1 MHWNCKNCGAPNEDD
16 ARYCITCGKQRVMEP
31 ETYESANTVDAAHAP
46 WTCAACETENAGDA
60 ACCIVCGKERDA
72 STHEY
77 GNTTS
82 TVKVASQQYGTSQQY
97 GEKKHTN
104 WVFVGAVAG
113 FIVFLLLVG
122 SSMFKIGSSPYTG
135 GAAAA
140 NPKASN
146 NETIKWEDPA
156 LERAVQEYLGKNAVT
171 EDDLAGITELSLL
184 GENVYFT
191 AVEYL
196 PDVGVERAAFYGD
209 AKYTARLA
217 DSGNVNASKLKDLR
231 HFKSLERLWLSDC
244 EPGLDLSDLEYCN
257 RLYVLS
263 LFNSEDVDLSSF
275 RNVSSLAFLN
285 LYVCTLGDKAADEKN
300 TELTH
305 LCFVC
310 CAPVDMQTVTDNFA
324 GIDSLDI
331 MNTSVQNTRSLMQLQ
346 GLREL
351 WLGAPESI
359 AFLAQVPQL
368 TKLAIYSTDE
378 DSFEVLQGLKNL
390 KTLELYDCPNLHN
403 LARVLDEKQL
413 DRLVLSGCTNTKNF
427 SALRSERS
435 LRSMMELEVSCCSFS
450 DTAVL
455 GRFEQLTYLNLGGT
469 EVKDLTPF
477 PNMKNLEWISL
488 CGTQVS
494 NISPL
499 SRLEQLQFLD
509 ISETQVRDLKP
520 LSGLTNLRH
529 LAIVG
534 TNVTDLS
541 PIAGLP
547 LEYLSVSKS
556 LEKQAKE
563 LFPEE
568 IIEVFDD

>member
-1 MHWNCKNCGAPNEDD
+1 MHWNCKNCGAPNEGD
-16 ARYCITCGKQRVMEP
+16 AHFCIMCGKQKDMEP

-60 ACCIVCGKERDA
+60 ACCIVCGKERAA

-77 GNTTS
+77 GNTTP
-82 TVKVASQQYGTSQQY
+82 VEKVTSQQY
-97 GEKKHTN
+97 GAKKHTN

-122 SSMFKIGSSPYTG
+122 PSMFKTGSSPYTG

-140 NPKASN
+140 NPKASK

-171 EDDLAGITELSLL
+171 EDDLAGITKLSLL

-244 EPGLDLSDLEYCN
+244 EPGLDLSDLEDCN
-257 RLYVLS
+257 RLYRLRIC
-263 LFNSEDVDLSSF
+263 NSEDVDLSSF
-275 RNVSSLAFLN
+275 RNGTALEILELLF
-285 LYVCTLGDKAADEKN
+285 CTLGDKAADEKN

-305 LCFVC
+305 LDFVS

-324 GIDSLDI
+324 GIDSLHI
-331 MNTSVQNTRSLMQLQ
+331 SHTSVQNARSLMQLQ
-346 GLREL
+346 GLRNL
-351 WLGAPESI
+351 RLVAPESI

-368 TKLAIYSTDE
+368 TDLTIYSSDVE
-378 DSFEVLQGLKNL
+378 SFEVLQGLKNL
-390 KTLELYDCPNLHN
+390 KTLELHDCQNLHN

-435 LRSMMELEVSCCSFS
+435 LRSMKKLEVTNCSFS
-450 DTAVL
+450 DTALL
-455 GRFEQLTYLNLGGT
+455 GRFEQLTHLDLDGT

-488 CGTQVS
+488 YGTQVS

-499 SRLEQLQFLD
+499 SRLEHLQYLD
-509 ISETQVRDLKP
+509 ISKTQVRDLKP

-529 LAIVG
+529 LEIVG

-547 LEYLSVSKS
+547 LEHLSVSKS

-568 IIEVFDD
+568 IVVVY

>member
-1 MHWNCKNCGAPNEDD
+1 MHWNCKNCGAPNEGD
-16 ARYCITCGKQRVMEP
+16 AHFCIMCGKQKDMEP
-31 ETYESANTVDAAHAP
+31 ETYEAANTVDAAHAP

-77 GNTTS
+77 GNTTP
-82 TVKVASQQYGTSQQY
+82 VEKVTSQQY

-122 SSMFKIGSSPYTG
+122 SSMFKTGSSPYTG

-140 NPKASN
+140 NPKASG
-146 NETIKWEDPA
+146 NERIKWEDPA

-171 EDDLAGITELSLL
+171 EDDLAGITKLSLL
-184 GENVYFT
+184 GENVNFSYDNYFS
-191 AVEYL
+191 V
-196 PDVGVERAAFYGD
+196 D
-209 AKYTARLA
+209 AEDTARLA
-217 DSGNVNASKLKDLR
+217 DGGNVNASKLKDLR
-231 HFKSLERLWLSDC
+231 HFKSLERLCLSYC

-257 RLYVLS
+257 RLCELRIC
-263 LFNSEDVDLSSF
+263 NSEDVDLSSF
-275 RNVSSLAFLN
+275 RNGTALKILELRF
-285 LYVCTLGDKAADEKN
+285 CTLGDKAADEKN

-305 LCFVC
+305 LGFVS

-324 GIDSLDI
+324 GIDSLEI
-331 MNTSVQNTRSLMQLQ
+331 TNTSVQNARSLMQLQ
-346 GLREL
+346 SLREL
-351 WLGAPESI
+351 WLGVPESI

-368 TKLAIYSTDE
+368 TKLTIYSTDVE
-378 DSFEVLQGLKNL
+378 SFEVLQGLKNL

-413 DRLVLSGCTNTKNF
+413 DRLVLWGCTNTKDF

-435 LRSMMELEVSCCSFS
+435 LRSMKELMVMDCSFS
-450 DTAVL
+450 DTALL
-455 GRFEQLTYLNLGGT
+455 GRFEQLTLLHLDGT

-488 CGTQVS
+488 YGTRVS

-499 SRLEQLQFLD
+499 SRLEQLQYLN

-529 LAIVG
+529 LEIVG

-568 IIEVFDD
+568 IVVVY

>member
-1 MHWNCKNCGAPNEDD
+1 MYWNCKNCGAPNEDD
-16 ARYCITCGKQRVMEP
+16 ARFCITCGKQRVMEP
-31 ETYESANTVDAAHAP
+31 ETYEAASTVDAAHAP

-77 GNTTS
+77 GNTTP
-82 TVKVASQQYGTSQQY
+82 VEKVASQQYGTSQQY

-122 SSMFKIGSSPYTG
+122 SSMFKTGSSPYTG

-140 NPKASN
+140 NPKASK

-184 GENVYFT
+184 GENVNFSCNYYYDYFN
-191 AVEYL
+191 V
-196 PDVGVERAAFYGD
+196 D
-209 AKYTARLA
+209 AEDTARLA

-231 HFKSLERLWLSDC
+231 HFKSLEQLCLSSC

-257 RLYVLS
+257 RLCELRIC
-263 LFNSEDVDLSSF
+263 NSEDVDLSSF
-275 RNVSSLAFLN
+275 RNGTALEILELRF
-285 LYVCTLGDKAADEKN
+285 CTLGDKAADEKN

-305 LCFVC
+305 LGFLS

-324 GIDSLDI
+324 GIDSLEI
-331 MNTSVQNTRSLMQLQ
+331 TNTSVQNARSLMQLQ
-346 GLREL
+346 SLRKL
-351 WLGAPESI
+351 WLCAPESI

-368 TKLAIYSTDE
+368 TDLTIVSADVE
-378 DSFEVLQGLKNL
+378 SFEVLQGLKNL
-390 KTLELYDCPNLHN
+390 KTLEFYVCPNLSN
-403 LARVLDEKQL
+403 LASVLDEKQL
-413 DRLVLSGCTNTKNF
+413 DRLVLWECPNTKNF

-435 LRSMMELEVSCCSFS
+435 LRSMKELTVSGCSFS
-450 DTAVL
+450 DTALL
-455 GRFEQLTYLNLGGT
+455 GRFEQLTHLSLDGT

-488 CGTQVS
+488 YGTRVS
-494 NISPL
+494 NISPF
-499 SRLEQLQFLD
+499 SRLEHLQYLD
-509 ISETQVRDLKP
+509 ISKTQVRDLKP

-529 LAIVG
+529 LYIVG

-568 IIEVFDD
+568 IIKVFDD

>member
-1 MHWNCKNCGAPNEDD
+1 MYWNCKNCGALNEGD
-16 ARYCITCGKQRVMEP
+16 AHFCIMCGKQKDMEP

-60 ACCIVCGKERDA
+60 ECCIVCGKERDA

-77 GNTTS
+77 GNTTP
-82 TVKVASQQYGTSQQY
+82 VEKVASQQYGTSQQY

-122 SSMFKIGSSPYTG
+122 PSMFKNSSYTG

-140 NPKASN
+140 NLTASD

-184 GENVYFT
+184 GENVNFSYDYNDYYFS
-191 AVEYL
+191 V
-196 PDVGVERAAFYGD
+196 D
-209 AKYTARLA
+209 AEDTARLA
-217 DSGNVNASKLKDLR
+217 DGGNVNASKLKDLR
-231 HFKSLERLWLSDC
+231 HFKSLEWLCLSYC

-257 RLYVLS
+257 WLYELRIC
-263 LFNSEDVDLSSF
+263 NSEDVDLSSF
-275 RNVSSLAFLN
+275 RNGIALELRF
-285 LYVCTLGDKAADEKN
+285 CTLGDKAADEKN

-305 LCFVC
+305 LGFVS

-324 GIDSLDI
+324 GIDSLAI
-331 MNTSVQNTRSLMQLQ
+331 TNTSVQNTRSLTQLQ
-346 GLREL
+346 SLRYL
-351 WLGAPESI
+351 HLVAPESI
-359 AFLAQVPQL
+359 AFLAQVPHL
-368 TKLAIYSTDE
+368 TGLTIVSADVE
-378 DSFEVLQGLKNL
+378 SFEVLQGLKYL
-390 KTLELYDCPNLHN
+390 RALEIYDCPNLHN
-403 LARVLDEKQL
+403 LARVLDGKVL

-435 LRSMMELEVSCCSFS
+435 LRWMKELTVADCSFS
-450 DTAVL
+450 DTALL
-455 GRFEQLTYLNLGGT
+455 GRFEQLTHLGLDGT

-488 CGTQVS
+488 CGTRVS

-499 SRLEQLQFLD
+499 SRLEHLQYLD
-509 ISETQVRDLKP
+509 ISETQVRNLKP
-520 LSGLTNLRH
+520 LSGLTNLRQ
-529 LAIVG
+529 LRIDG

-547 LEYLSVSKS
+547 LEYLLVSKS

>member
-1 MHWNCKNCGAPNEDD
+1 MHWNCKNCGALNEGD
-16 ARYCITCGKQRVMEP
+16 AHFCIMCGKQKDMEP

-60 ACCIVCGKERDA
+60 ACCIVCGKERAA

-77 GNTTS
+77 GNTTP
-82 TVKVASQQYGTSQQY
+82 VEKVTSQQY

-122 SSMFKIGSSPYTG
+122 SSMFKTGSSPYTG

-140 NPKASN
+140 NPKASG
-146 NETIKWEDPA
+146 NERIKWEDPA

-184 GENVYFT
+184 GENVNFSYVNYFS
-191 AVEYL
+191 V
-196 PDVGVERAAFYGD
+196 D
-209 AKYTARLA
+209 AEDTARLA
-217 DSGNVNASKLKDLR
+217 DGGNVNASKLKDLR
-231 HFKSLERLWLSDC
+231 HFKSLERLCLSYC

-257 RLYVLS
+257 RLYELY
-263 LFNSEDVDLSSF
+263 LYNSEDVDLSSF
-275 RNVSSLAFLN
+275 RNVSSLAL
-285 LYVCTLGDKAADEKN
+285 LRLDACTLGDKAADEKN
-300 TELTH
+300 TALTH
-305 LCFVC
+305 LSFGS

-324 GIDSLDI
+324 GIDSLEI
-331 MNTSVQNTRSLMQLQ
+331 ANTSVQNARSLMQLQ

-368 TKLAIYSTDE
+368 TTLTIYYAPDVE
-378 DSFEVLQGLKNL
+378 SFEVLQGLKNL
-390 KTLELYDCPNLHN
+390 KTLELYLCPNLHN

-427 SALRSERS
+427 SALRAERS
-435 LRSMMELEVSCCSFS
+435 LRSMKELTVEYCSFS
-450 DTAVL
+450 DTALL
-455 GRFEQLTYLNLGGT
+455 GRFEQLTLLDLNGT

-488 CGTQVS
+488 HGTRVS

-499 SRLEQLQFLD
+499 SRLEHLQYLD

-520 LSGLTNLRH
+520 LSGLTNLRN
-529 LAIVG
+529 LEIVG

-547 LEYLSVSKS
+547 LAYLSVSKS

>member
-1 MHWNCKNCGAPNEDD
+1 MYWNCKNCGAPNEDD
-16 ARYCITCGKQRVMEP
+16 ARFCITCGKQRVMEP
-31 ETYESANTVDAAHAP
+31 ETYEAASTVDAAHAP

-77 GNTTS
+77 GNTTP
-82 TVKVASQQYGTSQQY
+82 VEKVASQQYGTSQQY

-122 SSMFKIGSSPYTG
+122 SSMFKTGSSPYTG

-140 NPKASN
+140 NPKASK

-184 GENVYFT
+184 GENVNFSCNYYYDYFN
-191 AVEYL
+191 V
-196 PDVGVERAAFYGD
+196 D
-209 AKYTARLA
+209 AEDTARLA

-231 HFKSLERLWLSDC
+231 HFKSLEQLCLSSC

-257 RLYVLS
+257 RLCELRIC
-263 LFNSEDVDLSSF
+263 NSEDVDLSSF
-275 RNVSSLAFLN
+275 RNGTALEILELRF
-285 LYVCTLGDKAADEKN
+285 CTLGDKAADEKN

-305 LCFVC
+305 LGFLS

-324 GIDSLDI
+324 GIDSLEI
-331 MNTSVQNTRSLMQLQ
+331 TNTSVQNARSLMQLQ
-346 GLREL
+346 SLRKL
-351 WLGAPESI
+351 WLCAPESI

-368 TKLAIYSTDE
+368 TDLTIVSADVE
-378 DSFEVLQGLKNL
+378 SFEVLQGLKNL
-390 KTLELYDCPNLHN
+390 KTLEFYVCPNLSN
-403 LARVLDEKQL
+403 LASVLDEKQL
-413 DRLVLSGCTNTKNF
+413 DRLVLWECPNTKNF

-435 LRSMMELEVSCCSFS
+435 LRSMKELTVSGCSFS
-450 DTAVL
+450 DTALL
-455 GRFEQLTYLNLGGT
+455 GRFEQLTHLSLDGT

-488 CGTQVS
+488 YGTRVS

-499 SRLEQLQFLD
+499 SRLEHLQYLD
-509 ISETQVRDLKP
+509 ISKTQVRDLKP

-529 LAIVG
+529 LYIVG

-568 IIEVFDD
+568 IIKVFDD

>member
-1 MHWNCKNCGAPNEDD
+1 MYWNCKNCGAPNEDD
-16 ARYCITCGKQRVMEP
+16 ARFCITCGKQRVMEP
-31 ETYESANTVDAAHAP
+31 ETYEAANTVDAAHAP

-60 ACCIVCGKERDA
+60 ECCIVCGKERDA

-77 GNTTS
+77 GNTTP
-82 TVKVASQQYGTSQQY
+82 VEKVASQQYGTSQQY

-113 FIVFLLLVG
+113 FILFLLLVG
-122 SSMFKIGSSPYTG
+122 PSMFKNSSYTG

-140 NPKASN
+140 NQTVSG

-171 EDDLAGITELSLL
+171 EDDLAGIIELSLL
-184 GENVYFT
+184 GENVNFSFDYF
-191 AVEYL
+191 YNYF
-196 PDVGVERAAFYGD
+196 GVD
-209 AKYTARLA
+209 AEGTARRA
-217 DSGNVNASKLKDLR
+217 DGGNVNASKLKDLR
-231 HFKSLERLWLSDC
+231 HFKSLERLCLSGC

-257 RLYVLS
+257 QLYGLNIC
-263 LFNSEDVDLSSF
+263 NSEDVDLSSF
-275 RNVSSLAFLN
+275 RNVSAPEE
-285 LYVCTLGDKAADEKN
+285 LYLCYCTLGDKAADEKN
-300 TELTH
+300 TELTR
-305 LCFVC
+305 LGFVS

-324 GIDSLDI
+324 GIVSLAI
-331 MNTSVQNTRSLMQLQ
+331 TNTSVQNARSLMQLQ

-351 WLGAPESI
+351 WLEAPESI

-368 TKLAIYSTDE
+368 TDLMISSTDVE
-378 DSFEVLQGLKNL
+378 SFEVLQGLKNL
-390 KTLELYDCPNLHN
+390 KTLELYECPNLHN

-435 LRSMMELEVSCCSFS
+435 LRSMKELIVRYCSFS
-450 DTAVL
+450 DTALL
-455 GRFEQLTYLNLGGT
+455 GRFEQLTHLYLDGT

-477 PNMKNLEWISL
+477 PNMKNLERISL

-509 ISETQVRDLKP
+509 ISETQVRNLKP
-520 LSGLTNLRH
+520 LSGLTNLRQ
-529 LAIVG
+529 LRIDG

-547 LEYLSVSKS
+547 LEHLSVSKS

>member
-1 MHWNCKNCGAPNEDD
+1 MYWNCKNCGAPNEDD
-16 ARYCITCGKQRVMEP
+16 ARFCIMCGKQRVMEP
-31 ETYESANTVDAAHAP
+31 ETYESASTVDAAHAP

-77 GNTTS
+77 GNTTP
-82 TVKVASQQYGTSQQY
+82 VEKVASQQYGTSQQY

-122 SSMFKIGSSPYTG
+122 PSMFKNSSYTG

-140 NPKASN
+140 NPKASK

-184 GENVYFT
+184 GENVNFSCNYYYDYFN
-191 AVEYL
+191 V
-196 PDVGVERAAFYGD
+196 D
-209 AKYTARLA
+209 AEDTARRA

-231 HFKSLERLWLSDC
+231 HFKSLKQLCLSSC

-257 RLYVLS
+257 RLCELRIC
-263 LFNSEDVDLSSF
+263 NSEDVDLSSF
-275 RNVSSLAFLN
+275 RNGTALEILELRF
-285 LYVCTLGDKAADEKN
+285 CTLGDKAADEKN

-305 LCFVC
+305 LGFLS

-324 GIDSLDI
+324 GIDSLEI
-331 MNTSVQNTRSLMQLQ
+331 TNTSVQNARSLMQLQ
-346 GLREL
+346 SLRKL
-351 WLGAPESI
+351 WLCAPESI

-368 TKLAIYSTDE
+368 TDLTIVSADVE
-378 DSFEVLQGLKNL
+378 SFEVLQGLKNL
-390 KTLELYDCPNLHN
+390 KTLEFYVCPNLSN
-403 LARVLDEKQL
+403 LASVLDEKQL
-413 DRLVLSGCTNTKNF
+413 DRLVLWECPNTKNF

-435 LRSMMELEVSCCSFS
+435 LRSMKELTVSGCSFS
-450 DTAVL
+450 DTALL
-455 GRFEQLTYLNLGGT
+455 GRFEQLTHLALDGT

-488 CGTQVS
+488 YGTRVS

-499 SRLEQLQFLD
+499 SRLEHLQYLD
-509 ISETQVRDLKP
+509 ISKTQVRDLKP

-529 LAIVG
+529 LEIVG

>member
-16 ARYCITCGKQRVMEP
+16 ARFCIMCGKQKDMEP
-31 ETYESANTVDAAHAP
+31 EAYGSANTVDAAHAP
-46 WTCAACETENAGDA
+46 WTCAACETENVGDA

-77 GNTTS
+77 GNTTP
-82 TVKVASQQYGTSQQY
+82 VEKVASQQYGTSQQY

-122 SSMFKIGSSPYTG
+122 PSMFKNSSYTG

-140 NPKASN
+140 NPKASK

-184 GENVYFT
+184 GENVSFSYDCYYDYFS
-191 AVEYL
+191 V
-196 PDVGVERAAFYGD
+196 D
-209 AKYTARLA
+209 AEDTARLA

-231 HFKSLERLWLSDC
+231 HFKSLERLCLSYC

-257 RLYVLS
+257 RLYALDIC
-263 LFNSEDVDLSSF
+263 NSEDVDLSSF
-275 RNVSSLAFLN
+275 RNVSALLN
-285 LYVCTLGDKAADEKN
+285 LDMYFCTLGDKAADEKN

-305 LCFVC
+305 LGFVSC
-310 CAPVDMQTVTDNFA
+310 TPVDMQTVTDNFA
-324 GIDSLDI
+324 GIDSLVI
-331 MNTSVQNTRSLMQLQ
+331 TNTSVQNARSLTQLQ
-346 GLREL
+346 SLRKL
-351 WLGAPESI
+351 WLIAPESI

-368 TKLAIYSTDE
+368 THLTIFSTDVE
-378 DSFEVLQGLKNL
+378 SFEVLQGLKNL
-390 KTLELYDCPNLHN
+390 NTLELYDCPNLHD

-413 DRLVLSGCTNTKNF
+413 DRLVLWGCTNTKNF

-435 LRSMMELEVSCCSFS
+435 LRSMKELEVYCCSFS
-450 DTAVL
+450 DTALL
-455 GRFEQLTYLNLGGT
+455 GRFEQLTHLALDGT

-488 CGTQVS
+488 YGTRVS

-499 SRLEQLQFLD
+499 SRLEQLQYLN
-509 ISETQVRDLKP
+509 ISETQVRNLKP

-529 LAIVG
+529 LEIVG

-568 IIEVFDD
+568 IVEVFDD

>member
-16 ARYCITCGKQRVMEP
+16 ARFCIMCGKQKDMEP
-31 ETYESANTVDAAHAP
+31 ETYEAASTVDAAHAP

-60 ACCIVCGKERDA
+60 ECCIVCGKERAA

-77 GNTTS
+77 GNTTP
-82 TVKVASQQYGTSQQY
+82 VEKVASQQYGTSQQY
-97 GEKKHTN
+97 GAKKHTN

-122 SSMFKIGSSPYTG
+122 SSMFKNSSYTG

-140 NPKASN
+140 NPKASG

-171 EDDLAGITELSLL
+171 EDDLAGITKLSLL
-184 GENVYFT
+184 GENVNFSYDDYYNYIYNCLN
-191 AVEYL
+191 V
-196 PDVGVERAAFYGD
+196 D
-209 AKYTARLA
+209 AEDTARLA

-231 HFKSLERLWLSDC
+231 HFKSLQQLCLSSC
-244 EPGLDLSDLEYCN
+244 EPGLDLSDLEDCN
-257 RLYVLS
+257 WLCELRIC
-263 LFNSEDVDLSSF
+263 NSEDVDLSSF
-275 RNVSSLAFLN
+275 RNGTALKILELRF
-285 LYVCTLGDKAADEKN
+285 CTLGDKAADEKN

-305 LCFVC
+305 LGFVS

-324 GIDSLDI
+324 GIDSLEI
-331 MNTSVQNTRSLMQLQ
+331 TNTSVQNARSLMQLQ
-346 GLREL
+346 SLREL
-351 WLGAPESI
+351 WLGVPESI

-368 TKLAIYSTDE
+368 TDLTIYLSDVE
-378 DSFEVLQGLKNL
+378 SFEVLQVLKNL

-413 DRLVLSGCTNTKNF
+413 DRLVLSGCTNTKDF

-435 LRSMMELEVSCCSFS
+435 LRSMKELEVTNCSFS

-455 GRFEQLTYLNLGGT
+455 GRFEQLTFLVLDGT

-477 PNMKNLEWISL
+477 PNMKNLAWISL
-488 CGTQVS
+488 YGTQVS

-499 SRLEQLQFLD
+499 SRLEQLQILI

-520 LSGLTNLRH
+520 LSGLTTLH
-529 LAIVG
+529 YLDIVG

>member
-1 MHWNCKNCGAPNEDD
+1 MHWNCKNCGAPNEGD
-16 ARYCITCGKQRVMEP
+16 AHFCIMCGKQKDMEP

-60 ACCIVCGKERDA
+60 ACCIVCGKERAA

-77 GNTTS
+77 GNTTP
-82 TVKVASQQYGTSQQY
+82 VEKVTSQQY

-122 SSMFKIGSSPYTG
+122 SSMFKTGSSPYTG

-140 NPKASN
+140 NPKASG
-146 NETIKWEDPA
+146 NERIKWEDPA

-184 GENVYFT
+184 GENVNFSCNYYYDYFN
-191 AVEYL
+191 V
-196 PDVGVERAAFYGD
+196 D
-209 AKYTARLA
+209 AEDTARRA

-231 HFKSLERLWLSDC
+231 HFKSLKQLCLSSC

-257 RLYVLS
+257 RLCELRIC
-263 LFNSEDVDLSSF
+263 NSEDVDLSSF
-275 RNVSSLAFLN
+275 RNGTALEILELRF
-285 LYVCTLGDKAADEKN
+285 CTLGDKAADEKN

-305 LCFVC
+305 LGFLS

-324 GIDSLDI
+324 GIDSLEI
-331 MNTSVQNTRSLMQLQ
+331 TNTSVQNARSLMQLQ
-346 GLREL
+346 SLRKL
-351 WLGAPESI
+351 WLCAPESI

-368 TKLAIYSTDE
+368 TDLTIVSADVE
-378 DSFEVLQGLKNL
+378 SFEVLQGLKNL
-390 KTLELYDCPNLHN
+390 KTLEFYVCPNLSN
-403 LARVLDEKQL
+403 LASVLDEKQL
-413 DRLVLSGCTNTKNF
+413 DRLVLWECPNTKNF

-435 LRSMMELEVSCCSFS
+435 LRSMKELTVSGCSFS
-450 DTAVL
+450 DTALL
-455 GRFEQLTYLNLGGT
+455 GRFEQLTHLALDGT

-488 CGTQVS
+488 YGTQVS

-499 SRLEQLQFLD
+499 SRLEHLQYLD
-509 ISETQVRDLKP
+509 ISKTQVRDLKP

-529 LAIVG
+529 LEIVG

-547 LEYLSVSKS
+547 LEHLSVSKS

-568 IIEVFDD
+568 IVVVY

>member
-1 MHWNCKNCGAPNEDD
+1 MGEKRMHWNCKNCGAPNEDD
-16 ARYCITCGKQRVMEP
+16 ARFCIMCGKQKDMEP
-31 ETYESANTVDAAHAP
+31 ETYEAANTVDAAHAP

-60 ACCIVCGKERDA
+60 ECCIVCGKERDA

-77 GNTTS
+77 GNTTP
-82 TVKVASQQYGTSQQY
+82 VEKVTSQQY

-122 SSMFKIGSSPYTG
+122 SSMFKTGSSPYTG

-140 NPKASN
+140 NPKASG
-146 NETIKWEDPA
+146 NERIKWEDPA

-184 GENVYFT
+184 GENVNFYF
-191 AVEYL
+191 
-196 PDVGVERAAFYGD
+196 GFGD
-209 AKYTARLA
+209 AEDTARLA

-231 HFKSLERLWLSDC
+231 HFKSLERLCLSYC

-257 RLYVLS
+257 RLCELS
-263 LFNSEDVDLSSF
+263 ICNSEDVDLSSF
-275 RNVSSLAFLN
+275 RNVSALLN
-285 LYVCTLGDKAADEKN
+285 LDMYFCTLGDKAADEKN
-300 TELTH
+300 TALTH
-305 LCFVC
+305 LGFGS

-324 GIDSLDI
+324 GIDSLEI
-331 MNTSVQNTRSLMQLQ
+331 ANTSVQNARSLMQLQ
-346 GLREL
+346 SLRKL
-351 WLGAPESI
+351 WLVAPESI

-368 TKLAIYSTDE
+368 TDLTIFSTDVE
-378 DSFEVLQGLKNL
+378 SFEVLQGLKNL
-390 KTLELYDCPNLHN
+390 KTLELYLCPNLHN
-403 LARVLDEKQL
+403 LASVLDEKQL

-435 LRSMMELEVSCCSFS
+435 LRSMKELTVEYCSFS

-455 GRFEQLTYLNLGGT
+455 GRFEQLTHLDLKGT

-488 CGTQVS
+488 YGTRVS

-499 SRLEQLQFLD
+499 SRLEHLQYLD
-509 ISETQVRDLKP
+509 ISKTQVRDLKP

-529 LAIVG
+529 LEIVG

-547 LEYLSVSKS
+547 LEDLSVSKS

-568 IIEVFDD
+568 IIKVFDD